1 MPGDETMAAC
11 NTKSTS
17 QSHAVGHTRYELVKR
32 DELGAFLPGG
42 GPCPST
48 SSARTRRRR
57 QQERGQRRSAWLLG
71 VWSYARNMKQLR
83 ACLLHNLFV
92 REEEGT
98 CFPAEEAAVVDVL
111 GHSDRGQG

>member
-71 VWSYARNMKQLR
+71 VWSCTKHETIKGLPPPF
-83 ACLLHNLFV
+83 NLFV